1 MKHSHSC
8 HSMPSGP
15 ADTKEVESN
24 NHDNKNLDEQPTISI
39 DSNSSSEQPNSS
51 SVKSSSSKMVLASS
65 SSLNTDQEALSKQ
78 LELAKIQSRSTFLDR
93 PRAKSEELM
102 VVKQKFPHQ
111 MPDAQKNK
119 RQRLRSDSCLQKSG
133 KFWEIFHF
141 VCNIQNSFL
150 IDLN

>member
-24 NHDNKNLDEQPTISI
+24 NHENKNLDEQPTISI
-39 DSNSSSEQPNSS
+39 DSNSSSDQPNSS

-133 KFWEIFHF
+133 KLKEILF
-141 VCNIQNSFL
+141 VMFKALS
-150 IDLN
+150 